1 MKRADGTDALRA
13 GYIRGDVLE
22 VANALCIGERR
33 QRLQVSDIA
42 RFAELLQALP
52 IRVDSLELSRAMGPV
67 LAMARAHRLSS
78 YDACYLELAMREGL
92 PLATQDARLRE
103 IATRVGVPLL
113 TES

>member
-1 MKRADGTDALRA
+1 LKRADGTDALRA

-103 IATRVGVPLL
+103 IATRRRAA
-113 TES
+113 SN